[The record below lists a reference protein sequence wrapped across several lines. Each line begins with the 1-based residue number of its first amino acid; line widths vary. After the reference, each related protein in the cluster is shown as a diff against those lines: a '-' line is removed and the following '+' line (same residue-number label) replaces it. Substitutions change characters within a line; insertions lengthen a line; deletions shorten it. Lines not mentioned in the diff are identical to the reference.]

1 MALFRYQALD
11 AQGKTRRGVQQA
23 DSARHARQ
31 LLRDNGWLAL
41 EVTAADPARRLWRG
55 GSLTR
60 RTSAG
65 DLALLT
71 RQLATLVAAGITP
84 SVAFLVPP
92 VVATAPLTPA
102 QVESSVSM
110 HR

>member
-31 LLRDNGWLAL
+31 LLRDKGWLAL
-41 EVTAADPARRLWRG
+41 EVAAADPASRLWRG
-55 GSLTR
+55 GLLTR

-71 RQLATLVAAGITP
+71 RQLATWSPPAFRWRKRSMP
-84 SVAFLVPP
+84 SPNSAK
-92 VVATAPLTPA
+92 
-102 QVESSVSM
+102 
-110 HR
+110 RRR

>member
-11 AQGKTRRGVQQA
+11 PQGKTRRGVQQA

-71 RQLATLVAAGITP
+71 RQLALSLI
-84 SVAFLVPP
+84 
-92 VVATAPLTPA
+92 
-102 QVESSVSM
+102 
-110 HR
+110 HI

>member
-31 LLRDNGWLAL
+31 LLRDKGWLAL
-41 EVTAADPARRLWRG
+41 EVAAADPASRLWRG
-55 GSLTR
+55 GLIAR

-71 RQLATLVAAGITP
+71 RQLAYGRRRHSAGKSARCRRPAVRKGVAENVNGRG
-84 SVAFLVPP
+84 
-92 VVATAPLTPA
+92 A
-102 QVESSVSM
+102 QQSA
-110 HR
+110 